1 MKLEIMML
9 LLIGN
14 RFRFHYDF
22 FKSARALRARL
33 IQMRE
38 AAIGRRQIAK
48 MDDRMLADIGL
59 SRADALMEINR
70 RPWDAAPISR
80 QGLRGDT

>member
-1 MKLEIMML
+1 ML
-9 LLIGN
+9 LTIGN

-33 IQMRE
+33 VQMRE

-59 SRADALMEINR
+59 SRAEASMEINR
-70 RPWDAAPISR
+70 RPWDVAPKAR
-80 QGLRGDT
+80 LGLRGDTPKR